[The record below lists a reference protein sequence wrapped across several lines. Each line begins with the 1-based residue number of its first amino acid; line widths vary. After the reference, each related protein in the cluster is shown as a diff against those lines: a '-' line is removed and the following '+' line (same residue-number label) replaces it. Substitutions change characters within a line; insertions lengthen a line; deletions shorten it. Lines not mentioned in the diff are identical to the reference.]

1 MSIDNYDWLKE
12 IYKNIDFDKLPH
24 GIIIS
29 GSKGLGKRLLANE
42 IATKILSKKL
52 DSNELALINSN
63 NHPDFFKL
71 DKEKILLHHV
81 AVNMH
86 PIIICDTCISMYF
99 DLKKTIMK
107 LILCSD
113 VDLAL

>member
-42 IATKILSKKL
+42 IATKILSNKL
-52 DSNELALINSN
+52 DSNELALIKSN

-71 DKEKILLHHV
+71 DKEKILLHH
-81 AVNMH
+81 
-86 PIIICDTCISMYF
+86 IT
-99 DLKKTIMK
+99 
-107 LILCSD
+107 
-113 VDLAL
+113 